1 MTLVPFGV
9 PFVCGQL
16 DRFRSLI
23 SLKYGEIMLERVSKI
38 PPKRDPETGK
48 IEERVVDGE

>member
-16 DRFRSLI
+16 ARFRSLI
-23 SLKYGEIMLERVSKI
+23 SLKYGEIILATTPSAITPITEMYTQLPRGS
-38 PPKRDPETGK
+38 
-48 IEERVVDGE
+48 

>member
-1 MTLVPFGV
+1 MSSDVVPI
-9 PFVCGQL
+9 PT
-16 DRFRSLI
+16 DTS
-23 SLKYGEIMLERVSKI
+23 SPNSLERVSKI